1 MDRNALGAEFITLL
15 GGAAALWPLAVRA
28 QQSQQR
34 YCNCRKAYAANEAI
48 KVCITE
54 PEHEIVWTW
63 AGKTIQIGFERH
75 GAGPIVLLLPALSSI
90 STRSEMRPLQQ
101 RLASIF
107 TTVSVDW
114 PGFGDQPKP
123 RVDWRPEA
131 YSAFLNHL
139 VTRVI
144 PSPFA
149 TVAAGH
155 AAGYVLVQA
164 ATVPGSTGRL
174 CLVAPTWRGPL
185 PTMMGKRNA
194 AFVWIVRAVDHPLL
208 GPLLYRL
215 NVNRFIVRMMGR
227 GHVYADP
234 NWLSGSRLAEK
245 LAVTRAA
252 GARHASVRFVAG
264 ELDPVRSRAELAG
277 VGRAHRKSNSSAL
290 RGRNAAEVEGRDG
303 GSCRAAEHP
312 RAAILSSGK
321 LAVHEEF
328 PDAVADAIKSFL
340 TEGSGWGS

>member
-1 MDRNALGAEFITLL
+1 MS
-15 GGAAALWPLAVRA
+15 LA
-28 QQSQQR
+28 
-34 YCNCRKAYAANEAI
+34 
-48 KVCITE
+48 KV
-54 PEHEIVWTW
+54 EHEIVWTW
-63 AGKTIQIGFERH
+63 AGKTIQVGLERH
-75 GAGPIVLLLPALSSI
+75 GAGPILLLLPALSSI

-101 RLASIF
+101 CLASSF

-139 VTRVI
+139 VTRVL

-164 ATVPGSTGRL
+164 ATVPGSMGRL

-194 AFVWIVRAVDHPLL
+194 GFLRIIRAVDHPLL

-245 LAVTRAA
+245 LAVTRTA
-252 GARHASVRFVAG
+252 GARHASVRFVVG
-264 ELDPVRSRAELAG
+264 ELDPVRSRAELLALAERIANLILVLYGAG
-277 VGRAHRKSNSSAL
+277 TPPKSKAEMEAFAAL
-290 RGRNAAEVEGRDG
+290 PNIRT
-303 GSCRAAEHP
+303 
-312 RAAILSSGK
+312 AILSSGK
-321 LAVHEEF
+321 LSVHEEF
-328 PDAVADAIKSFL
+328 PDAVANAVKSFL
-340 TEGSGWGS
+340 TEGPSPMTQR